1 LKFSKRQII
10 VYVGKLS
17 ECHQVISF
25 FQTCAFRHSHPLLLQ
40 ADEVT
45 PPLDTA
51 ERATDGIN
59 LIMARLMNILD
70 SWISFEDNVME
81 ELDASEHAAQN
92 VMRGIVGEVDLVDRT
107 SAAITGS
114 LVDNVIPRFPNLHI
128 VVTSIQRL
136 YTP

>member
-1 LKFSKRQII
+1 M
-10 VYVGKLS
+10 
-17 ECHQVISF
+17 HQVISF
-25 FQTCAFRHSHPLLLQ
+25 FQTCAFRHSHPLLVQ

-51 ERATDGIN
+51 ERAADGMN

-107 SAAITGS
+107 SAAVTRS
-114 LVDNVIPRFPNLHI
+114 LVDNVMPQFPNIHISSHVYTKTLH
-128 VVTSIQRL
+128 SL
-136 YTP
+136 MEYTNLFLRVGHI

>member
-1 LKFSKRQII
+1 M
-10 VYVGKLS
+10 
-17 ECHQVISF
+17 
-25 FQTCAFRHSHPLLLQ
+25 
-40 ADEVT
+40 T
-45 PPLDTA
+45 PPLDTP
-51 ERATDGIN
+51 ERAADGIN

>member
-1 LKFSKRQII
+1 
-10 VYVGKLS
+10 
-17 ECHQVISF
+17 
-25 FQTCAFRHSHPLLLQ
+25 LQ

-45 PPLDTA
+45 PPLDTP
-51 ERATDGIN
+51 ERAADGIN

-114 LVDNVIPRFPNLHI
+114 LVDDVMPQFPNIHI
-128 VVTSIQRL
+128 LFTSIQRL
-136 YTP
+136 YTPLWKYEFVPQSRAHLKVVNPFKKIIPSSSEFL